1 MKKIMLGIV
10 VLLSFCNIS
19 FAAYNGGQW
28 FPIYDNP
35 EGAYY
40 LNMQYIKC
48 FKTEHE
54 LINFW
59 TMVYSQKTGLK
70 IRVYATEDLCCGL
83 EYPRRIVT
91 IQPDGKIMSMDAPS
105 EQWRPIDYSEYRSQ
119 ISYILRAIYDNTIYG
134 KPFPWRG
141 NN

>member
-59 TMVYSQKTGLK
+59 TMVYSQKNRLK
-70 IRVYATEDLCCGL
+70 NKSLCNRRPLLWIRISKKDCYHSTRWQNNVNG
-83 EYPRRIVT
+83 
-91 IQPDGKIMSMDAPS
+91 
-105 EQWRPIDYSEYRSQ
+105 RSVRTMA
-119 ISYILRAIYDNTIYG
+119 SDRL
-134 KPFPWRG
+134 
-141 NN
+141 

>member
-1 MKKIMLGIV
+1 MKKIMLGIAI
-10 VLLSFCNIS
+10 LLSFCNIS

-40 LNMQYIKC
+40 LNVQYIKC

-59 TMVYSQKTGLK
+59 TMTYSRKTGLK
-70 IRVYATEDLCCGL
+70 MRVYATEDLCCGL
-83 EYPRRIVT
+83 ECPGRFVT
-91 IQPDGKIMSMDAPS
+91 IQPDGRTMSMDAPS
-105 EQWRPIDYSEYRSQ
+105 EQWHPIDYSESRSQ

-134 KPFPWRG
+134 KPFPG
-141 NN
+141 ENK